1 MNIEQKTKRTMQIQN
16 LRKSLAKY
24 PILSQNKTHISAKLD
39 ETREFRKE
47 AIDSLS
53 DTKTN

>member
-53 DTKTN
+53 DAKTN